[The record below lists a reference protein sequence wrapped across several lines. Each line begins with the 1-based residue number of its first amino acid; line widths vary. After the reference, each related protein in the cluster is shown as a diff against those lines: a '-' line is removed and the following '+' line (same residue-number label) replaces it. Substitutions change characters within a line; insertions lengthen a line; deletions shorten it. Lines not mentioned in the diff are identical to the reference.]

1 MSLTIRAA
9 LAAALGA
16 ALVPISASAQ
26 SGSALVQRLDSIAG
40 AFVRANRTVGL
51 VAAVVTG
58 NDTLLMKGYGK
69 ADLEWDV
76 PPHLGDRPLQRGGR
90 LGSQLPRAALPPRF
104 GASFLPSTFGMGP
117 RCWVLSISLIALCTR
132 SEQSRS

>member
-104 GASFLPSTFGMGP
+104 GASFLPRPWCRDRESNSDAP
-117 RCWVLSISLIALCTR
+117 RGAR
-132 SEQSRS
+132 DFEA

>member
-51 VAAVVTG
+51 VAAVVKG

-76 PPHLGDRPLQRGGR
+76 PMPADAFEI
-90 LGSQLPRAALPPRF
+90 GSVSKQFAAVAILKMRDAGQLTLDDNMRKRVPNLF
-104 GASFLPSTFGMGP
+104 
-117 RCWVLSISLIALCTR
+117 
-132 SEQSRS
+132 